1 MTNAPATPRVDIAA
15 LFGPDSVE
23 RAAADRALMAAITRF
38 GYVTVAGMP
47 AAMPLDAATRR
58 TLLSLLTAPEAEGW
72 RQRRQARDGQRS
84 NVYRGWFTLQD
95 GHSFGLSIGPDVVR
109 GAGCVDPADPLRA
122 ATPLP
127 PEEKLPGWR
136 AVVRDYYR
144 AMERIGAALIAGIAR
159 GLGLPEA
166 EMLPVFAQGIST
178 LRLMRYPLR
187 PASALAAIPADRL
200 YIDHEGARR
209 LVILDTHADFGI
221 LALVAQDGIGGLQI
235 RTNEGGWV
243 DVAPEEGTLAVTFGR
258 LLERW
263 TGGRIRATRHRVLST
278 GSERFSLPF
287 FYEPAAAAEI
297 APLPLPGGENLAP
310 FRFGDYVWA
319 NSKIFTGQR
328 GGVAAGSGRK

>member
-1 MTNAPATPRVDIAA
+1 MTDASTTARVDIGP
-15 LFGPDSVE
+15 LFGPDSAE
-23 RAAADRALMAAITRF
+23 RKTTDRALMAAIARF
-38 GYVTVAGMP
+38 GYVAVAGLP
-47 AAMPLDAATRR
+47 TAMPLDAATRR
-58 TLLSLLTAPEAEGW
+58 TLLGLLTAPEADCW

-95 GHSFGLSIGPDVVR
+95 GHSFGLGIGPDVVR
-109 GAGCVDPADPLRA
+109 GAGSVDPGDPLRA

-127 PEEKLPGWR
+127 PEEKLPGWH
-136 AVVRDYYR
+136 ASVRDYYR

-159 GLGLPEA
+159 GIGLPEA
-166 EMLPVFAQGIST
+166 AMLPVFADGIST

-235 RTNEGGWV
+235 RTEGGWV
-243 DVAPEEGTLAVTFGR
+243 DVEPEEGTLAVTFGR

-287 FYEPAAAAEI
+287 FYEPGAAAEI
-297 APLPLPGGENLAP
+297 APLPLPGGETFAP
-310 FRFGDYVWA
+310 FRYGDYVWG
-319 NSKIFTGQR
+319 NSKGFSGQR
-328 GGVAAGSGRK
+328 DGVAAGSARK